1 MIVVQDKYVDTPD
14 YTRVYRRLLDAAG
27 KREVV
32 FYLDV
37 AKIMG
42 IAMTAPELKR
52 EVAHMLAEISQNEH
66 YQGRPMLSAIVVSS
80 KNSPVAGFFELAHHL
95 GKLKLLTSEAEERF
109 WEEEKEAVY
118 TRWGQ

>member
-1 MIVVQDKYVDTPD
+1 MIVVPDKYVDTPD
-14 YTRVYRRLLDAAG
+14 YTRVYRKLLDAATN
-27 KREVV
+27 RDIV

-37 AKIMG
+37 AKMMG
-42 IAMTAPELKR
+42 IAMTAPQLKR

-80 KNSPVAGFFELAHHL
+80 KNAPVAGFFELAHHL
-95 GKLKLLTSEAEERF
+95 GKLKLLTAEAEERF

-118 TRWGQ
+118 VRWQQ